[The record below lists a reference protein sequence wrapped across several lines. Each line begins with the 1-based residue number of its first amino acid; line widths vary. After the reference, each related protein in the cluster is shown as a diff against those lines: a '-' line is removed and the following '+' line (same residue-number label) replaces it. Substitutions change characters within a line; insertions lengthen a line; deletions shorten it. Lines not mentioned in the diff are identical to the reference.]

1 MKRSEIYREAA
12 RRLSERL
19 GDKEESYS
27 CDQIYFAAVN
37 CASYGERGELRET
50 YAELFSP
57 RDYRPLFWLRCAAMR
72 RAERDNWRVTALCFM
87 AAISEW
93 EERNG

>member
-1 MKRSEIYREAA
+1 
-12 RRLSERL
+12 
-19 GDKEESYS
+19 
-27 CDQIYFAAVN
+27 
-37 CASYGERGELRET
+37 LRET